1 MNDRPLAHAR
11 RAARYA
17 DEALQQA
24 NDTKARVRRAT
35 SITGLRGYESGLRY
49 GFGAKFG
56 AGVRPTQGKV
66 TLVSSDGVSF
76 VVDFGVAH
84 MFEVMRAMEVDD
96 TELVPVPDVDGATL
110 QKALEYCEAH
120 AARAGRA
127 GSAADSDT
135 LLAWDD
141 AYARSVGTA
150 PFELV
155 GLASQWGCE
164 GLARVLAKN
173 VLLVMMEEYA
183 SVGALMR
190 AFDVDGEFTDEVRA
204 EASALEPELARE
216 MRRAAFHWHRHYFVH
231 LQRLTFARSRRA
243 QIVGATRENEREAQI
258 AVARVAATD
267 WFYTAFLARLRAL
280 RRSHGDAR
288 VANFTNFT
296 SAARAANV
304 AGVAAKLLFVRPS
317 VWRMMFERLCAMRP
331 DDLADAIPR
340 QEPRRDARQDAHE
353 MRRMGLCLCGVPIG
367 PLLGATVAHGYYE
380 SVAHRRDLADMLLE
394 AQYMAHGEL
403 AIRPHSGKGL
413 LRFARAGYSADVCEH
428 QGKPWT
434 LGSW

>member
-1 MNDRPLAHAR
+1 
-11 RAARYA
+11 
-17 DEALQQA
+17 
-24 NDTKARVRRAT
+24 
-35 SITGLRGYESGLRY
+35 
-49 GFGAKFG
+49 
-56 AGVRPTQGKV
+56 
-66 TLVSSDGVSF
+66 
-76 VVDFGVAH
+76 
-84 MFEVMRAMEVDD
+84 
-96 TELVPVPDVDGATL
+96 
-110 QKALEYCEAH
+110 
-120 AARAGRA
+120 
-127 GSAADSDT
+127 
-135 LLAWDD
+135 
-141 AYARSVGTA
+141 
-150 PFELV
+150 LV

-428 QGKPWT
+428 QGQPWT